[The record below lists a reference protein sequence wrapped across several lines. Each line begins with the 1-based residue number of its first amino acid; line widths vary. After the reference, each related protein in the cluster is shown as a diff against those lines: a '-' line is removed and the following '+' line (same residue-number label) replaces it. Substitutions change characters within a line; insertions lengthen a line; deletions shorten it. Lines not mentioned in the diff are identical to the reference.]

1 MIISWSVIRW
11 VSCAGYHAFLLFS
24 FNNTKNCNV
33 GGQQQYQRFNRFYL
47 FNGLD
52 WFSRYTKAMST
63 CQKHSK
69 RKRREWI
76 ETIACYLCP
85 SDAIKMPEKSQLH
98 NQAEKNGGKKSK
110 NLQELKTNSPLL
122 CIIWRSIGIL
132 CGFSSRNILEA
143 LLFSHDSLRILL
155 NPKSVR
161 RFLAE
166 KWNIIQDSWSL

>member
-1 MIISWSVIRW
+1 MDSIYSMDSIDLADV
-11 VSCAGYHAFLLFS
+11 
-24 FNNTKNCNV
+24 N
-33 GGQQQYQRFNRFYL
+33 
-47 FNGLD
+47 
-52 WFSRYTKAMST
+52 AMST

-98 NQAEKNGGKKSK
+98 NQAEKNWGKKSK

-161 RFLAE
+161 RFLRKNE
-166 KWNIIQDSWSL
+166 ISSRILDLYKSDNQSFRRREWRRLET